1 MYSMIFTG
9 SIDHDRITATQF
21 TWISISKLFVKV
33 FSIRTVI
40 WLCLK
45 HTTTVEHSLISTGGR
60 DGLGMRL
67 HRQVATTIA
76 DLR

>member
-1 MYSMIFTG
+1 MIESQPHNLHGSLFQNCLLRYSLLG
-9 SIDHDRITATQF
+9 Q
-21 TWISISKLFVKV
+21 LF
-33 FSIRTVI
+33 

>member
-9 SIDHDRITATQF
+9 SINHDRITAAQF

-40 WLCLK
+40 LAVC
-45 HTTTVEHSLISTGGR
+45 
-60 DGLGMRL
+60 
-67 HRQVATTIA
+67 
-76 DLR
+76 